1 MKYAKT
7 AAFLA
12 GSAMALGAASPV
24 FAGTPPKG
32 PSFSINGGIAEA
44 LKNKQLD
51 GRQLDPVV
59 RTVEETS
66 SDLQDSPATRK
77 LVRAVGDVAQK
88 TPGLKGVEVARG
100 SGK

>member
-24 FAGTPPKG
+24 FAGPPRQG

-77 LVRAVGDVAQK
+77 LVHAVGDVAQK